1 MTVKT
6 QSKTSARAEIT
17 SLLAEAGEI
26 ELRLQAVKKDAA
38 RKETIKD
45 RLRDLCTAFP
55 DLFEQATTLTKAYAP
70 AGASAGVTVTYPEVQ
85 YDVAYERFRE
95 RVGDGV
101 FHEVFEVTKA
111 VLDLAAWA
119 KVVAEERASEADM
132 RDCTV
137 VLPGRKAAVSIK
149 APTPVAA

>member
-1 MTVKT
+1 MAMQTR
-6 QSKTSARAEIT
+6 TSAKAEIA

-26 ELRLQAVKKDAA
+26 EVRLQAVRVDEK

-45 RLRDLCTAFP
+45 RLRELCGLFP
-55 DLFEQATTLTKAYAP
+55 FLFEQSTALTKALP
-70 AGASAGVTVTYPEVQ
+70 AGAAHAGVAVTYPEVQ

-95 RVGDGV
+95 RVGDGI

-111 VLDLAAWA
+111 TLDLSAWA
-119 KVVAEERASEADM
+119 RVVAEERASEADM

-137 VLPGRKAAVSIK
+137 ALPGRKASVSIK
-149 APTPVAA
+149 PPSAAA